1 MLDTNEQLKHIS
13 DKEIREII
21 LQTLLKYEQK
31 SVMEYLQKHN
41 RVQRI
46 TVSFIC
52 DDTTYDNIHNCYNDA
67 VRLNLGENG
76 TKAAKYT
83 FINPHKP
90 KATMNDAKTFIIN
103 YVNKLTNKDII
114 AIHKQIADHAPHYKC
129 KYPNLQHGLL
139 IWIIDNYVK
148 LHAEGSVI
156 HVDDLK
162 LNGHLD
168 DLSTYLLAKYLNN
181 WSKLKYNDLDFISK
195 ALSTLTPNN
204 TLLNIVILKEVNNAL
219 FKLNT
224 AFTSDYFNFIRA
236 SAQSKYIATIPIS
249 SLGCAIDVLSQL
261 DLKQPQPIIFATKNS
276 KDITKLMDFLLR
288 DNHFD
293 TTVSNI
299 KYLKKHGF
307 KFESSGYEKVYQTWY
322 TKLTSFPDYQY
333 VSEIKQATDSLQIMF
348 PSICK

>member
-1 MLDTNEQLKHIS
+1 MLDADKQLKHIS
-13 DKEIREII
+13 DKEIRQII
-21 LQTLLKYEQK
+21 LQTLLKYEQIF
-31 SVMEYLQKHN
+31 VMEYLQKHN
-41 RVQRI
+41 RMQKI
-46 TVSFIC
+46 TVSFMW
-52 DDTTYDNIHNCYNDA
+52 DAAHYSIHNSNNDSIK
-67 VRLNLGENG
+67 LNLGNNG
-76 TKAAKYT
+76 TKVAKYT
-83 FINPHKP
+83 FINSHKP
-90 KATMNDAKTFIIN
+90 QATINDAKTFIVN

-114 AIHKQIADHAPHYKC
+114 AIHKLIAGHTFINS
-129 KYPNLQHGLL
+129 KYPNLEHNLL
-139 IWIIDNYVK
+139 VWIIDNYVK

-156 HVDDLK
+156 RVDDLK

-168 DLSTYLLAKYLNN
+168 DLSTYLLAKYHNN
-181 WSKLKYNDLDFISK
+181 WSMLKYNDLDFISK

-204 TLLNIVILKEVNNAL
+204 TLLNTVILKEVNNAL

-249 SLGCAIDVLSQL
+249 SLGCAIDVLGQL
-261 DLKQPQPIIFATKNS
+261 NLKQPQPIIFATKDN
-276 KDITKLMDFLLR
+276 KDIAKLMDFLLR
-288 DNHFD
+288 DNHYN

-307 KFESSGYEKVYQTWY
+307 KFEPSGYEKVYQTWY

-333 VSEIKQATDSLQIMF
+333 VSEIKQATDSLRIMF

>member
-1 MLDTNEQLKHIS
+1 MLDTSKQLKHIS

-21 LQTLLKYEQK
+21 LQTLLKYEQIF
-31 SVMEYLQKHN
+31 VMEYLQKHN
-41 RVQRI
+41 RMQKI
-46 TVSFIC
+46 TVSFMW
-52 DDTTYDNIHNCYNDA
+52 DAAHYSIHNSNNDSIK
-67 VRLNLGENG
+67 LNLGNNG
-76 TKAAKYT
+76 TKVAKYT

-90 KATMNDAKTFIIN
+90 QATINDAKTFIVN

-114 AIHKQIADHAPHYKC
+114 AIHKLIAGHTFINS
-129 KYPNLQHGLL
+129 KYPNLEHNLL
-139 IWIIDNYVK
+139 VWIIDNYVK

-156 HVDDLK
+156 RVDDLK

-168 DLSTYLLAKYLNN
+168 DLSTYLLAKYHNN
-181 WSKLKYNDLDFISK
+181 WSMLKYNDLDFISK

-204 TLLNIVILKEVNNAL
+204 TLLNTEILKEVNNAL

-224 AFTSDYFNFIRA
+224 AFTSDYFDFIRA

-249 SLGCAIDVLSQL
+249 SLGCAIDVLGKL
-261 DLKQPQPIIFATKNS
+261 NLKQPQPIIFATKDN
-276 KDITKLMDFLLR
+276 KDIAKLMDFLLR
-288 DNHFD
+288 DNHYN

-299 KYLKKHGF
+299 KYLKKHDF
-307 KFESSGYEKVYQTWY
+307 KFEASGYEKVYQTWY

-333 VSEIKQATDSLQIMF
+333 VSEIKQATDSLRIMF

>member
-1 MLDTNEQLKHIS
+1 MLDTSKQLKHIS

-21 LQTLLKYEQK
+21 LQTLLKYEQIF
-31 SVMEYLQKHN
+31 VMEYLQKHN
-41 RVQRI
+41 RMQKI
-46 TVSFIC
+46 TVSFMW
-52 DDTTYDNIHNCYNDA
+52 DAAHYSIHNSNNDSIK
-67 VRLNLGENG
+67 LNLGNNG
-76 TKAAKYT
+76 TKVAKYT

-90 KATMNDAKTFIIN
+90 QATINDAKTFIVN

-114 AIHKQIADHAPHYKC
+114 AIHKLIAGHTFINS
-129 KYPNLQHGLL
+129 KYPNLEHNLL
-139 IWIIDNYVK
+139 VWIIDNYVK

-156 HVDDLK
+156 RVDDLK

-168 DLSTYLLAKYLNN
+168 DLSTYLLAKYHNN
-181 WSKLKYNDLDFISK
+181 WSMLKYNDLDFISK

-204 TLLNIVILKEVNNAL
+204 TLLNTEILKEVNNAL

-249 SLGCAIDVLSQL
+249 SLGCAIDVLGQL
-261 DLKQPQPIIFATKNS
+261 NLKQPQPIIFATKDN
-276 KDITKLMDFLLR
+276 KDIAKLMDFLLR
-288 DNHFD
+288 DNHYN

-307 KFESSGYEKVYQTWY
+307 KFEPSGYEKVYQTWY

-333 VSEIKQATDSLQIMF
+333 ISEIKQATDSLRIMF

>member
-1 MLDTNEQLKHIS
+1 MLDTSKQLKHIS

-21 LQTLLKYEQK
+21 LQTLLKYEQIF
-31 SVMEYLQKHN
+31 VMEYLQKHN
-41 RVQRI
+41 RMQKI
-46 TVSFIC
+46 TVSFMW
-52 DDTTYDNIHNCYNDA
+52 DAAHYSIHNSNNDSIK
-67 VRLNLGENG
+67 LNLGNNG
-76 TKAAKYT
+76 TKVAKYT

-90 KATMNDAKTFIIN
+90 QATINDAKTFIVN

-114 AIHKQIADHAPHYKC
+114 AIHKLIAGHTFINS
-129 KYPNLQHGLL
+129 KYPNLEHNLL
-139 IWIIDNYVK
+139 VWIINNYVK

-156 HVDDLK
+156 RVDDLK

-168 DLSTYLLAKYLNN
+168 DLSTYLLAKYHNN
-181 WSKLKYNDLDFISK
+181 WSRLKYNDLDFISK

-204 TLLNIVILKEVNNAL
+204 TLLNTEILKEVNNAL

-249 SLGCAIDVLSQL
+249 SLGCAIDVLGQL
-261 DLKQPQPIIFATKNS
+261 NLKQPQPIIFATKDN
-276 KDITKLMDFLLR
+276 KDIAKLMDFLLR
-288 DNHFD
+288 DNHYN

-299 KYLKKHGF
+299 KYLKKHDF
-307 KFESSGYEKVYQTWY
+307 KFEPSGYEKVYQTWY

-333 VSEIKQATDSLQIMF
+333 VSEIKQATDSLRIMF

>member
-1 MLDTNEQLKHIS
+1 MLDTSKQLKHIS

-21 LQTLLKYEQK
+21 LQTLLKYEQIF
-31 SVMEYLQKHN
+31 VMEYLQKHN
-41 RVQRI
+41 RMQKI
-46 TVSFIC
+46 TVSFMW
-52 DDTTYDNIHNCYNDA
+52 DAAHYSIHNSNNDSIK
-67 VRLNLGENG
+67 LNLGNNG
-76 TKAAKYT
+76 TKVAKYT

-90 KATMNDAKTFIIN
+90 QATINDAKTFIVN

-114 AIHKQIADHAPHYKC
+114 AIHKLIAGHTFINS
-129 KYPNLQHGLL
+129 KYPNLEHNLL
-139 IWIIDNYVK
+139 VWIIDNYVK

-156 HVDDLK
+156 RVDDLK

-168 DLSTYLLAKYLNN
+168 DLSTYLLAKYHNN
-181 WSKLKYNDLDFISK
+181 WSMLKYNDLDFISK

-204 TLLNIVILKEVNNAL
+204 TLLNTEILKEVNNAL

-249 SLGCAIDVLSQL
+249 SLGCAIDVLGKL
-261 DLKQPQPIIFATKNS
+261 NLKQPQPIIFATKDN
-276 KDITKLMDFLLR
+276 KDIAKLMDFLLR
-288 DNHFD
+288 DNHYN

-299 KYLKKHGF
+299 KYLKKHDF
-307 KFESSGYEKVYQTWY
+307 KFEPSGYEKVYQTWY

-333 VSEIKQATDSLQIMF
+333 VSEIKQATDSLRIMF
-348 PSICK
+348 SSICK

>member
-1 MLDTNEQLKHIS
+1 MLDTNKQLKHIS

-41 RVQRI
+41 RMQKI
-46 TVSFIC
+46 TVSFARDNSHANKI
-52 DDTTYDNIHNCYNDA
+52 DTIK
-67 VRLNLGENG
+67 LNLGENG
-76 TKAAKYT
+76 TKAAKHT

-90 KATMNDAKTFIIN
+90 KATMNNAKTFIVN

-114 AIHKQIADHAPHYKC
+114 AIHKLIAGHTFINS
-129 KYPNLQHGLL
+129 KYPNLEHNLL
-139 IWIIDNYVK
+139 VWIIDNYVK

-156 HVDDLK
+156 RVDDLK

-168 DLSTYLLAKYLNN
+168 DLSTYLLAKYHNN
-181 WSKLKYNDLDFISK
+181 WSMLKYNDLDFISK

-204 TLLNIVILKEVNNAL
+204 TLLNTEILKEVNNAL

-224 AFTSDYFNFIRA
+224 AFTSDYFDFIRA

-249 SLGCAIDVLSQL
+249 SLGCAIDVLGKL
-261 DLKQPQPIIFATKNS
+261 NLKQPQPIIFATKGN
-276 KDITKLMDFLLR
+276 KDIAKLMDFLLKN
-288 DNHFD
+288 NHYD

-299 KYLKKHGF
+299 KYLKKHDF
-307 KFESSGYEKVYQTWY
+307 KFEPSGYEKVYQTWY

-333 VSEIKQATDSLQIMF
+333 VSEIKQATDSLRVMF

>member
-1 MLDTNEQLKHIS
+1 MLDADKQLKHIS
-13 DKEIREII
+13 DKEIRQII
-21 LQTLLKYEQK
+21 LQTLLKYEQIF
-31 SVMEYLQKHN
+31 VMEYLQKHN
-41 RVQRI
+41 RMQKI
-46 TVSFIC
+46 TVSFMW
-52 DDTTYDNIHNCYNDA
+52 DAAHYSIHNSNNDSIK
-67 VRLNLGENG
+67 LNLGNNG
-76 TKAAKYT
+76 TKVAKYT

-90 KATMNDAKTFIIN
+90 QATINDAKTFIVN

-114 AIHKQIADHAPHYKC
+114 AIHKLIAGHTFINS
-129 KYPNLQHGLL
+129 KYPNLEHNLL
-139 IWIIDNYVK
+139 VWIIDNYVK

-156 HVDDLK
+156 RVDDLK

-168 DLSTYLLAKYLNN
+168 DLSTYLLAKYHNN
-181 WSKLKYNDLDFISK
+181 WSMLKYNDLDFISK

-204 TLLNIVILKEVNNAL
+204 TLLNTVILKEVNNAL

-249 SLGCAIDVLSQL
+249 SLGCAIDVLGQL
-261 DLKQPQPIIFATKNS
+261 NLKQPQPIIFATKDN
-276 KDITKLMDFLLR
+276 KDIAKLMDFLLR
-288 DNHFD
+288 DNHYN

-299 KYLKKHGF
+299 KYLKKHDF
-307 KFESSGYEKVYQTWY
+307 KFEPSGYEKVYQTWY

-333 VSEIKQATDSLQIMF
+333 VSEIKQATDSLRIMF

>member
-1 MLDTNEQLKHIS
+1 MLDADKQLKHIS
-13 DKEIREII
+13 DKEIRQII
-21 LQTLLKYEQK
+21 LQTLLKYEQIF
-31 SVMEYLQKHN
+31 VMEYLQKHN
-41 RVQRI
+41 RMQKI
-46 TVSFIC
+46 TVSFMW
-52 DDTTYDNIHNCYNDA
+52 DAAHYSIHNSNNDSIK
-67 VRLNLGENG
+67 LNLGNNG
-76 TKAAKYT
+76 TKVAKYT

-90 KATMNDAKTFIIN
+90 QATINDAKTFIVN

-114 AIHKQIADHAPHYKC
+114 AIHKLIAGHTFINS
-129 KYPNLQHGLL
+129 KYPNLEHNLL
-139 IWIIDNYVK
+139 VWIIDNYVK

-156 HVDDLK
+156 RVDDLK

-168 DLSTYLLAKYLNN
+168 DLSTYLLAKYHNN
-181 WSKLKYNDLDFISK
+181 WSMLKYNDLDFISK

-204 TLLNIVILKEVNNAL
+204 TLLNTVILKEVNNAL

-249 SLGCAIDVLSQL
+249 SLGCAIDVLGQL
-261 DLKQPQPIIFATKNS
+261 NLKQPQPIIFATKDN
-276 KDITKLMDFLLR
+276 KDIAKLMDFLLR
-288 DNHFD
+288 DNHYD

-299 KYLKKHGF
+299 KYLKKHDF
-307 KFESSGYEKVYQTWY
+307 KFEPSGYEKVYQTWY

-333 VSEIKQATDSLQIMF
+333 VSEIKQATDSLRIMF

>member
-1 MLDTNEQLKHIS
+1 MLDTSKQLKHIS

-21 LQTLLKYEQK
+21 LQTLLKYEQIF
-31 SVMEYLQKHN
+31 VMEYLQKHN
-41 RVQRI
+41 RMQKI
-46 TVSFIC
+46 TVSFMW
-52 DDTTYDNIHNCYNDA
+52 DAAHYSIHNSNNDSIK
-67 VRLNLGENG
+67 LNLGNNG
-76 TKAAKYT
+76 TKVAKYT

-90 KATMNDAKTFIIN
+90 QATINDAKTFIVN

-114 AIHKQIADHAPHYKC
+114 AIHKLIAGHTFINS
-129 KYPNLQHGLL
+129 KYPNLEHNLL
-139 IWIIDNYVK
+139 VWIIDNYVK

-156 HVDDLK
+156 RVDDLK

-168 DLSTYLLAKYLNN
+168 DLSTYLLAKYHNN
-181 WSKLKYNDLDFISK
+181 WSMLKYNDLDFISK

-204 TLLNIVILKEVNNAL
+204 TLLNTEILKEVNNAL

-249 SLGCAIDVLSQL
+249 SLGCAIDVLGQL
-261 DLKQPQPIIFATKNS
+261 NLKQLQPIIFATKDN
-276 KDITKLMDFLLR
+276 KDIAKLMDFLLR
-288 DNHFD
+288 DNHYN

-307 KFESSGYEKVYQTWY
+307 KFEPSGYEKVYQTWY

-333 VSEIKQATDSLQIMF
+333 ISEIKQATDSLRIMF

>member
-1 MLDTNEQLKHIS
+1 MLDTDKQLKHIS

-31 SVMEYLQKHN
+31 SIMEYLQKHN

-46 TVSFIC
+46 TVSFIW
-52 DDTTYDNIHNCYNDA
+52 DAAHYSIHNSNNDSIK
-67 VRLNLGENG
+67 LNLGEKG

-90 KATMNDAKTFIIN
+90 KATMNDAKIFIIN

-114 AIHKQIADHAPHYKC
+114 AIHKLIADNNTLHIKC
-129 KYPNLQHGLL
+129 KYPNLQHNLL

-156 HVDDLK
+156 RVDDLK
-162 LNGHLD
+162 LNGCLD
-168 DLSTYLLAKYLNN
+168 DLSTYLLAKYHNN

-204 TLLNIVILKEVNNAL
+204 TLLNTVILKEVNNAL

-249 SLGCAIDVLSQL
+249 SLGCAIDVLGQL
-261 DLKQPQPIIFATKNS
+261 DLKQPQPIIFATKDS
-276 KDITKLMDFLLR
+276 KDIAKLMNFLLR
-288 DNHFD
+288 DNHYN

-307 KFESSGYEKVYQTWY
+307 KFEPSGYEEVYQMWY
-322 TKLTSFPDYQY
+322 TKLISFPDYQY

>member
-1 MLDTNEQLKHIS
+1 MLDADKQLKHIS
-13 DKEIREII
+13 DKEIRQII
-21 LQTLLKYEQK
+21 LQTLLKYEQIF
-31 SVMEYLQKHN
+31 VMEYLQKHN
-41 RVQRI
+41 RMQKI
-46 TVSFIC
+46 TVSFMW
-52 DDTTYDNIHNCYNDA
+52 DAAHYSIHNSNNDSIK
-67 VRLNLGENG
+67 LNLGNNG
-76 TKAAKYT
+76 TKVAKYT

-90 KATMNDAKTFIIN
+90 QATINDAKTFIVN

-114 AIHKQIADHAPHYKC
+114 AIHKLIAGHTFINS
-129 KYPNLQHGLL
+129 KYPNLEHNLL
-139 IWIIDNYVK
+139 VWIIDNYVK

-156 HVDDLK
+156 RVDDLK

-168 DLSTYLLAKYLNN
+168 DLSTYLLAKYHNN
-181 WSKLKYNDLDFISK
+181 WSRLKYNDLDFISK

-204 TLLNIVILKEVNNAL
+204 TLLNTEILKEVNNAL

-249 SLGCAIDVLSQL
+249 SLGCAIDVLGQL
-261 DLKQPQPIIFATKNS
+261 NLKQPQPIIFATKDN
-276 KDITKLMDFLLR
+276 KDIAKLMDFLLR
-288 DNHFD
+288 DNHYN

-299 KYLKKHGF
+299 KYLKKHDF
-307 KFESSGYEKVYQTWY
+307 KFEPSGYKKVYQTWY

-333 VSEIKQATDSLQIMF
+333 VSEIKQATDSLRIMF

>member
-1 MLDTNEQLKHIS
+1 MLDTNRQLKHIS
-13 DKEIREII
+13 DKEIRQII
-21 LQTLLKYEQK
+21 LQALLKQEQK
-31 SVMEYLQKHN
+31 HVMEYLQRHN
-41 RVQRI
+41 RMQKI
-46 TVSFIC
+46 TVSFIW
-52 DDTTYDNIHNCYNDA
+52 DDTTYDSIHNCYNN
-67 VRLNLGENG
+67 VIRLNLGENG
-76 TKAAKYT
+76 TKVAKYT

-90 KATMNDAKTFIIN
+90 KATMNNAKAFIIN

-114 AIHKQIADHAPHYKC
+114 AIHKLIADHASYYKC
-129 KYPNLQHGLL
+129 KYPNLQHSLL

-156 HVDDLK
+156 RVDDLK

-168 DLSTYLLAKYLNN
+168 DLSTYLLAKYHNN
-181 WSKLKYNDLDFISK
+181 WSRLKYNDLDFISK

-204 TLLNIVILKEVNNAL
+204 TLLNTEILKEVNNAL

-224 AFTSDYFNFIRA
+224 AFTSDYFNFIIA

-249 SLGCAIDVLSQL
+249 SLGCAIDVLGKL
-261 DLKQPQPIIFATKNS
+261 NLKQPQPIIFATKDN
-276 KDITKLMDFLLR
+276 KDIAKLMDFLLR
-288 DNHFD
+288 DNHYN

-299 KYLKKHGF
+299 KYLKKHDF
-307 KFESSGYEKVYQTWY
+307 KFEPSGYEKVYQTWY

-333 VSEIKQATDSLQIMF
+333 VSEIKQATDSLRIMF

>member
-1 MLDTNEQLKHIS
+1 MLDTSKQLKHIS

-21 LQTLLKYEQK
+21 LQTLLKYEQIF
-31 SVMEYLQKHN
+31 VMEYLQKHN
-41 RVQRI
+41 RMQKI
-46 TVSFIC
+46 TVSFMW
-52 DDTTYDNIHNCYNDA
+52 DAAHYSIHNSNNDSIK
-67 VRLNLGENG
+67 LNLGNNG
-76 TKAAKYT
+76 TKVAKYT

-90 KATMNDAKTFIIN
+90 QATINDAKTFIVN

-114 AIHKQIADHAPHYKC
+114 AIHKLIAGHTFINS
-129 KYPNLQHGLL
+129 KYPNLEHNLL
-139 IWIIDNYVK
+139 VWIIDNYVK

-156 HVDDLK
+156 RVDDLK

-168 DLSTYLLAKYLNN
+168 DLSTYLLAKYHNN
-181 WSKLKYNDLDFISK
+181 WSMLKYNDLDFISK

-204 TLLNIVILKEVNNAL
+204 TLLNTEILKEVNNAL

-224 AFTSDYFNFIRA
+224 AFTSDYFDFIRA

-249 SLGCAIDVLSQL
+249 SLGCAIDVLGKL
-261 DLKQPQPIIFATKNS
+261 NLKQPQPIIFATKDN
-276 KDITKLMDFLLR
+276 KDIAKLMDFLLR
-288 DNHFD
+288 DNHYN

-299 KYLKKHGF
+299 KYLKKHDF
-307 KFESSGYEKVYQTWY
+307 KFEPSGYEKVYQTWY

-333 VSEIKQATDSLQIMF
+333 VSEIKQATDSLRIMF

>member
-1 MLDTNEQLKHIS
+1 MLDTSKQLKHIS

-21 LQTLLKYEQK
+21 LQTLLKYEQIF
-31 SVMEYLQKHN
+31 VMEYLQKHN
-41 RVQRI
+41 RMQKI
-46 TVSFIC
+46 TVSFMW
-52 DDTTYDNIHNCYNDA
+52 DAAHYSIHNSNNDSIK
-67 VRLNLGENG
+67 LNLGNNG
-76 TKAAKYT
+76 TKVAKYT

-90 KATMNDAKTFIIN
+90 QATINDAKTFIVN

-114 AIHKQIADHAPHYKC
+114 AIHKLIAGHTFINS
-129 KYPNLQHGLL
+129 KYPNLEHNLL
-139 IWIIDNYVK
+139 VWIIDNYVK

-156 HVDDLK
+156 RVDDLK

-168 DLSTYLLAKYLNN
+168 DLSTYLLAKYHNN
-181 WSKLKYNDLDFISK
+181 WSMLKYNDLDFISK

-204 TLLNIVILKEVNNAL
+204 TLLNTEILKEVNNAL

-249 SLGCAIDVLSQL
+249 SLGCAIDVLGKL
-261 DLKQPQPIIFATKNS
+261 NLKQPQPIIFATKDN
-276 KDITKLMDFLLR
+276 KDIAKLMDFLLR
-288 DNHFD
+288 DNHYN

-299 KYLKKHGF
+299 KYLKKHDF
-307 KFESSGYEKVYQTWY
+307 KFEPSGYEKVYQTWY

-333 VSEIKQATDSLQIMF
+333 VSEIKQATDSLRIMF

>member
-1 MLDTNEQLKHIS
+1 MLDTSKQLKHIS

-21 LQTLLKYEQK
+21 LQTLLKYEQIF
-31 SVMEYLQKHN
+31 VMEYLQKHN
-41 RVQRI
+41 RMQKI
-46 TVSFIC
+46 TVSFMW
-52 DDTTYDNIHNCYNDA
+52 DAAHYSIHNSNNDSIK
-67 VRLNLGENG
+67 LNLGNNG
-76 TKAAKYT
+76 TKVAKYT

-90 KATMNDAKTFIIN
+90 QATINDAKTFIVN

-114 AIHKQIADHAPHYKC
+114 AIHKLIAGHTFINS
-129 KYPNLQHGLL
+129 KYPNLEHNLL
-139 IWIIDNYVK
+139 VWIIDNYVK

-156 HVDDLK
+156 RVDDLK

-168 DLSTYLLAKYLNN
+168 DLSTYLLAKYHNN
-181 WSKLKYNDLDFISK
+181 WSMLKYNDLDFISK

-204 TLLNIVILKEVNNAL
+204 TLLSTEILKEVNNAL

-249 SLGCAIDVLSQL
+249 SLGCAIDVLGQL
-261 DLKQPQPIIFATKNS
+261 NLKQPQPIIFATKNN
-276 KDITKLMDFLLR
+276 KDIAKLMDFLLR
-288 DNHFD
+288 DNHYN

-299 KYLKKHGF
+299 KYLKKHDF
-307 KFESSGYEKVYQTWY
+307 KFEASGYEKVYQTWY

-333 VSEIKQATDSLQIMF
+333 VSEIKQATDSLRIMF

>member
-1 MLDTNEQLKHIS
+1 MLDTSKQLKHIS
-13 DKEIREII
+13 DKEIRQII
-21 LQTLLKYEQK
+21 LQTLLKYEQIF
-31 SVMEYLQKHN
+31 VMEYLQKHN
-41 RVQRI
+41 RMQKI
-46 TVSFIC
+46 TVSFMW
-52 DDTTYDNIHNCYNDA
+52 DAAHYSIHNSNNDSIK
-67 VRLNLGENG
+67 LNLGNNG
-76 TKAAKYT
+76 TKVAKYT

-90 KATMNDAKTFIIN
+90 QATINDAKTFIVN

-114 AIHKQIADHAPHYKC
+114 AIHKLIAGHTFINS
-129 KYPNLQHGLL
+129 KYPNLEHNLL
-139 IWIIDNYVK
+139 VWIIDNYVK

-156 HVDDLK
+156 RVDDLK

-168 DLSTYLLAKYLNN
+168 DLSTYLLAKYHNN
-181 WSKLKYNDLDFISK
+181 WSMLKYNDLDFISK

-204 TLLNIVILKEVNNAL
+204 TLLNTEILKEVNNAL

-249 SLGCAIDVLSQL
+249 SLGCAIDVLGQL
-261 DLKQPQPIIFATKNS
+261 NLKQPQPIIFATKDN
-276 KDITKLMDFLLR
+276 KDIAKLMDFLLR
-288 DNHFD
+288 DNHYN

-307 KFESSGYEKVYQTWY
+307 KFEPSGYEKVYQTWY

-333 VSEIKQATDSLQIMF
+333 ISEIKQATDSLRIMF

>member
-1 MLDTNEQLKHIS
+1 MLDTSKQLKHIS

-21 LQTLLKYEQK
+21 LQTLLKYEQIF
-31 SVMEYLQKHN
+31 VMEYLQKHN
-41 RVQRI
+41 RMQKI
-46 TVSFIC
+46 TVSFMW
-52 DDTTYDNIHNCYNDA
+52 DAAHYSIHNSNNDSIK
-67 VRLNLGENG
+67 LNLGNNG
-76 TKAAKYT
+76 TKVAKYT

-90 KATMNDAKTFIIN
+90 QATINDAKTFIVN

-114 AIHKQIADHAPHYKC
+114 AIHKLIAGHTFINS
-129 KYPNLQHGLL
+129 KYPNLEHNLL
-139 IWIIDNYVK
+139 VWIIDNYVK

-156 HVDDLK
+156 RVDDLK

-168 DLSTYLLAKYLNN
+168 DLSTYLLAKYHNN
-181 WSKLKYNDLDFISK
+181 WSMLKYNDLDFISK

-204 TLLNIVILKEVNNAL
+204 TLLNTEILKEVNNAL

-249 SLGCAIDVLSQL
+249 SLGCAIDVLGQL
-261 DLKQPQPIIFATKNS
+261 NLKQLQPIIFATKDN
-276 KDITKLMDFLLR
+276 KDIAKLMDFLLR
-288 DNHFD
+288 DNHYN

-307 KFESSGYEKVYQTWY
+307 KFEPSGYEKVYQTWY

-333 VSEIKQATDSLQIMF
+333 VSEIKQATDSLRIMF